1 VPSDR
6 VSAFLQEVRR
16 RYFLP
21 LLQPTSLLQNTS
33 ESSVSYKSSLA
44 SQGTEGKSTEGEAG
58 ETYLFVTTP
67 SRGASYIEVT
77 QDWDV

>member
-1 VPSDR
+1 MPSDR
-6 VSAFLQEVRR
+6 VPAFLQEVRR

-21 LLQPTSLLQNTS
+21 LLQPTS

-44 SQGTEGKSTEGEAG
+44 SQGAEGKSTEGEDG

-67 SRGASYIEVT
+67 SRGASYLEVT
-77 QDWDV
+77 QDWHV